1 MCLHTSMHAYIYTH
15 TCVYIYIF
23 IYLLP
28 LFGKPL
34 LSSFA
39 CFSIGKHANHKITEF
54 VFLTPSKFTFVLIYN
69 YEISNQ
75 LLFALL
81 IFTKIHR

>member
-1 MCLHTSMHAYIYTH
+1 MCLHTSMHAYTH
-15 TCVYIYIF
+15 TCIYIF
-23 IYLLP
+23 IYFLP

-34 LSSFA
+34 LSPFA
-39 CFSIGKHANHKITEF
+39 CFSIVKHANHKITEF
-54 VFLTPSKFTFVLIYN
+54 VFLAPPKFTFVLIYN